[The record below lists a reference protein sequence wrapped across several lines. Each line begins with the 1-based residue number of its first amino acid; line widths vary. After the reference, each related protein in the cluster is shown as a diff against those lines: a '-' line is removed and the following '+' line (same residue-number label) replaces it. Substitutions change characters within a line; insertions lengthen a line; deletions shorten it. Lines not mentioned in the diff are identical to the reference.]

1 MATTLGFPLSLM
13 DPASWM
19 RAWPAIPQVAPSY
32 LDQPILP
39 GWTFNINSNNSSSPQ
54 TEASV
59 VAKHSYGRQ
68 LGRMEDA
75 LQLLVEERFGKAP
88 KEKELADFL
97 KMKHQIDEVKREAAT
112 ARLEQIPRDL
122 ALLKAQDKKK
132 YARLREELVEVLRSD
147 GDAESH
153 R

>member
-13 DPASWM
+13 DPASWL
-19 RAWPAIPQVAPSY
+19 RAWGTLPQVAPSY

-68 LGRMEDA
+68 LGRMADA
-75 LQLLVEERFGKAP
+75 LELLIAERHSGAAQDKRF
-88 KEKELADFL
+88 ADFL
-97 KMKHQIDEVKREAAT
+97 SMKHEIDEVKRDAAA
-112 ARLEQIPRDL
+112 ARLEQIPKDL
-122 ALLKAQDKKK
+122 ALLKMQDEAE
-132 YARLREELVEVLRSD
+132 YARVREALVQALRADS
-147 GDAESH
+147 GA
-153 R
+153 

>member
-13 DPASWM
+13 DPASWQ
-19 RAWPAIPQVAPSY
+19 RSWATLLQAAPNY

-68 LGRMEDA
+68 LGRMADA
-75 LQLLVEERFGKAP
+75 LELLIDEQHGGARQDKRFT
-88 KEKELADFL
+88 DFL
-97 KMKHQIDEVKREAAT
+97 SMKHEIDEVKRDAAA
-112 ARLEQIPRDL
+112 ARLEQIPKDL
-122 ALLKAQDKKK
+122 ELLKTHDEAQ
-132 YARLREELVEVLRSD
+132 YARVREVLVQALR
-147 GDAESH
+147 AESGA
-153 R
+153 